1 VHLLFLQSLLDFH
14 LESNYSY
21 YVKTIELKVARIGN
35 SRGIRLPAATLR
47 RYRIGQTIIMEERSE
62 WIILRP
68 AGSSAEKL
76 SWEDTAR
83 EMAAAGESWNEWE
96 AAAADGLNEIPW
108 DSAATPPAA
117 ERTAH
122 YRTASRRR
130 TSAKK

>member
-1 VHLLFLQSLLDFH
+1 M
-14 LESNYSY
+14 
-21 YVKTIELKVARIGN
+21 KTIELKVARIGN

-83 EMAAAGESWNEWE
+83 EMAAAGESWNEWD
-96 AAAADGLNEIPW
+96 AAAADGLNDIPW

-117 ERTAH
+117 ERKAQ

-130 TSAKK
+130 TGANK